1 METGTIT
8 MDTLNFSPFM
18 LMYSW
23 HVEPE
28 GAMEKPI
35 EGSDMVDHKTKGIGG
50 LKTFPINVSV
60 KNRQIHVKS

>member
-28 GAMEKPI
+28 GANVKPI
-35 EGSDMVDHKTKGIGG
+35 EGSDMADRETKGRGK
-50 LKTFPINVSV
+50 LKNVPSTENARV
-60 KNRQIHVKS
+60 HGKSYK